1 VCDASIDEQ
10 LEALDRAI
18 AKVDSS
24 DIDVSTLLDSPEME
38 RVCLMAAAVLFDLVR
53 LEAVRSR
60 RPAQGFDGSARSIGQ
75 SLTARTPSAFC

>member
-1 VCDASIDEQ
+1 VYDASIDEQ

-18 AKVDSS
+18 AKADSS

-38 RVCLMAAAVLFDLVR
+38 RVRLMAAAVLFDIVR

-60 RPAQGFDGSARSIGQ
+60 RPAPGH
-75 SLTARTPSAFC
+75 